1 MPDAPPEPRSK
12 VLLAMSG
19 GVDSSVAAALLQDAG
34 PEVVG
39 CFMRLG
45 DPEEPEGLVADETAP
60 SAACDEGG
68 CATGGRRRKQ
78 GCCSVNDAAD
88 ARIVAARLGVP
99 LYVMNFRRD
108 FGRVIDYFVGE
119 YNAGRTPNPC
129 VRCNDWLKFGR
140 LHEHAEAL
148 GCTHVASG
156 HYARIRRDAD
166 GHATLRRGL
175 DAAKDQTYALFGIR
189 RDRIG
194 RTLFPIGEL
203 HKPEVRRIA
212 ERRGLPVFD
221 KPDSQEICFVPDHD
235 YAGLVARRSPESVAP
250 GRILDDA
257 GRVLGEHPGHQH
269 FTIGQRR
276 RLGVASSIPLYV
288 LAKDPRSNEIVVGPK
303 ERLRCGGALAAD
315 VNWLAGDPPA
325 EWRRCTA
332 QWRLHGEAASAQ
344 VRVIDREGSPAI
356 EVLFDEPQEMLA
368 PGQAIVCYDEDV
380 VLGGAWID
388 EAILD

>member
-1 MPDAPPEPRSK
+1 
-12 VLLAMSG
+12 MSG
-19 GVDSSVAAALLQDAG
+19 GVDSSVAAALLQEAG
-34 PEVVG
+34 HEVVG

-45 DPEEPEGLVADETAP
+45 DPEEPEGLAADAEGAP
-60 SAACDEGG
+60 HACAAGG
-68 CATGGRRRKQ
+68 CGTASGKRRKQ

-88 ARIVAARLGVP
+88 ARIVAAALGIP

-156 HYARIRRDAD
+156 HYARIGRGD
-166 GHATLRRGL
+166 GGEAILRRGL
-175 DAAKDQTYALFGIR
+175 DQAKDQTYALFGIR
-189 RDRIG
+189 RDRLS

-235 YAGLVARRSPESVAP
+235 YAGLVKRRAPEAVAP
-250 GRILDDA
+250 GVIRDDA
-257 GRVLGEHPGHQH
+257 GRVIGDHEGHQH

-276 RLGVASSIPLYV
+276 GLGVASSIPLYV
-288 LAKDPRSNEIVVGPK
+288 LSKDARTNEIVVGPK
-303 ERLRCGGALAAD
+303 ERLRCAGAFASE
-315 VNWLAGDPPA
+315 VNWLCGEPPA
-325 EWRRCTA
+325 AWTRCAA
-332 QWRLHGEAASAQ
+332 QWRLHGEAPEAE
-344 VRVIDREGSPAI
+344 VRVVDREGTVRLELRFA
-356 EVLFDEPQEMLA
+356 EPQEMVA
-368 PGQAIVCYDEDV
+368 PGQAIVCYDGEV
-380 VLGGAWID
+380 VLGGGWID
-388 EAILD
+388 ESIPV

>member
-1 MPDAPPEPRSK
+1 MPTAPAEAPAK

-19 GVDSSVAAALLQDAG
+19 GVDSSVAAALLQEG
-34 PEVVG
+34 GHEVVG

-45 DPEEPEGLVADETAP
+45 DPEEPEGLVADGLR
-60 SAACDEGG
+60 EGG
-68 CATGGRRRKQ
+68 SCEVGACGTGGRRRKQ

-88 ARIVAARLGVP
+88 ARIVAARLGIP

-140 LHEHAEAL
+140 LHEHAETL

-156 HYARIRRDAD
+156 HYARIGTTPA
-166 GHATLRRGL
+166 GEAALRRGL

-189 RDRIG
+189 RARLA

-203 HKPEVRRIA
+203 HKPEVRRLA
-212 ERRGLPVFD
+212 ESRRLPVFD

-235 YAGLVARRSPESVAP
+235 YAAFVTRRSPESVVP

-257 GRVLGEHPGHQH
+257 GRVVGEHPGHQH

-303 ERLRCGGALAAD
+303 ERMCCGGAVASE
-315 VNWLAGDPPA
+315 VNWLVGDLPSKQL
-325 EWRRCTA
+325 RCTV
-332 QWRLHGEAASAQ
+332 QWRLHGETAAAT
-344 VRVIDREGSPAI
+344 VRAIDRGGRPSI
-356 EVLFDEPQEMLA
+356 EVRFDENQELVA
-368 PGQAIVCYDEDV
+368 PGQAIVCYDGDL
-380 VLGGAWID
+380 VLGGGWID
-388 EAILD
+388 EAIPA

>member
-1 MPDAPPEPRSK
+1 
-12 VLLAMSG
+12 MSG

-34 PEVVG
+34 HDVVG

-45 DPEEPEGLVADETAP
+45 DPEEPEGLVADGDGEAG
-60 SAACDEGG
+60 ACDAGG
-68 CATGGRRRKQ
+68 CGSGGRRRKQ

-88 ARIVAARLGVP
+88 ARIVAARLGMP

-156 HYARIRRDAD
+156 HYARIGRAPGGD
-166 GHATLRRGL
+166 ATLRRGL

-189 RDRIG
+189 RERLE

-203 HKPEVRRIA
+203 HKPEVRRLA
-212 ERRGLPVFD
+212 ESRGLPVFG

-235 YAGLVARRSPESVAP
+235 YAALVTRRSPESVAP

-257 GRVLGEHPGHQH
+257 GRVVGEHPGHQH

-303 ERLRCGGALAAD
+303 ERLRCSGAVAGE
-315 VNWLAGDPPA
+315 VNWLAGEPPT
-325 EWRRCTA
+325 EWLDCTV
-332 QWRLHGEAASAQ
+332 QWRLHGETAPAR
-344 VRVIDREGSPAI
+344 VRTAVRGGRPSI
-356 EVLFDEPQEMLA
+356 EVRFGETQELIA
-368 PGQAIVCYDEDV
+368 PGQAIVCYDGDV

-388 EAILD
+388 EALPA